1 MELIRGLHNLR
12 PRHRGCVATIGA
24 FDGVHRGHQ
33 AVLATLLDKGREL
46 GLPVTVILFEPLP
59 REFFAPL
66 ESPPRLMSFQEKF
79 VALRELGVD
88 RVLRIRFD
96 RKLSEMSAD
105 DFLQRVLV
113 EGLGVRFAVMGDDIH
128 FGKGRKG
135 DFELLQSAGERYGF
149 EVAQTCSVE
158 QDGER
163 VSSTR
168 IRAALEAADFAEAER
183 LFGRPY
189 AISGRVM
196 VGQQLGRTIGV
207 PTANLH
213 LRRLRAPLSG
223 VYAVEV
229 LRTGKRGG
237 AGEKLYGV
245 ANVGT
250 RPTIG
255 DLTKAILEVH
265 IFDFSENLYHRNLKV
280 IFRKKLRDEEKF
292 ASLDALKQAIANDM
306 QAGRAYFKLA
316 QTIPPF
322 D

>member
-33 AVLATLLDKGREL
+33 AVLRSLLEKGREL
-46 GLPVTVILFEPLP
+46 NLPVTVILFEPLP

-66 ESPPRLMSFQEKF
+66 QSPPRLMSFQEKF
-79 VALRELGVD
+79 VALRELGID
-88 RVLRIRFD
+88 RVLRVHFN
-96 RKLSEMSAD
+96 RKLSEMGAD
-105 DFLQRVLV
+105 EFLQRVFV
-113 EGLGVRFAVMGDDIH
+113 DGLGVRFAVVGDDMH
-128 FGKGRKG
+128 FGRDRKG
-135 DFELLQSAGERYGF
+135 DFELMQQTGARHGF
-149 EVAQTCSVE
+149 EVAATGSVI

-168 IRAALEAADFAEAER
+168 IRAALEAADFAEAEK
-183 LFGRPY
+183 LLGRPY
-189 AISGRVM
+189 SISGRVM

-213 LRRLRAPLSG
+213 LRRLRAPLAG

-229 LRTGKRGG
+229 MG
-237 AGEKLYGV
+237 AAREILFGV

-265 IFDFSENLYHRNLKV
+265 IFNFSENLYHRNLKV

-292 ASLDALKQAIANDM
+292 PSLDALKQQIACDM
-306 QAGRAYFKLA
+306 QAGREYFS
-316 QTIPPF
+316 I
-322 D
+322 